1 MLPVSQ
7 VYDRNKVANCY
18 INYLNRA
25 QFLLV
30 LDSPNL
36 CVRQSGCNVTEDKT
50 EKQLAKNHHKA
61 C

>member
-1 MLPVSQ
+1 MLPLLQ
-7 VYDRNKVANCY
+7 VYDRNKVASCY
-18 INYLNRA
+18 INYLNGA

-36 CVRQSGCNVTEDKT
+36 CVRQSGSDVTEDKT
-50 EKQLAKNHHKA
+50 EKQLTKNHHKA